1 MPFNPIAGVGALTEI
16 FGIMLSF
23 CICSELNFLMYV
35 GLENVE
41 QRFVANFNSSILL
54 CTYNIM
60 TCLSITRKM

>member
-1 MPFNPIAGVGALTEI
+1 MKRLEN
-16 FGIMLSF
+16 
-23 CICSELNFLMYV
+23 ELNFLMYV